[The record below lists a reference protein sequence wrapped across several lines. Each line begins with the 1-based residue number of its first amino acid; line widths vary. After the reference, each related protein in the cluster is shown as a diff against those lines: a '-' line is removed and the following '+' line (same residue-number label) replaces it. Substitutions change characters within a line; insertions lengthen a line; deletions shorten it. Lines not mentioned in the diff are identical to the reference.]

1 MGKKSKKN
9 ENAAMPM
16 FQGGPLPVPPVPFA
30 PPLGAWKQTGN
41 QDGAKD
47 DASEKKENIK
57 STVKSFWTQQMD
69 MRKSTIESNKEQW
82 NKFFGYLMEMQ
93 DTFTASLPDDLSSLP
108 YGQLFCMAPK
118 DVMKRLKEFEE
129 MANKHFMEQADSFA
143 DFCIEG
149 EKQFYDF
156 VSTAMDNAAKKN
168 EEAEEEKAPAE
179 EAAEK

>member
-82 NKFFGYLMEMQ
+82 NKFFGYLM
-93 DTFTASLPDDLSSLP
+93 SLPDDLSSLP

-129 MANKHFMEQADSFA
+129 MANQHFVEQADSFA
-143 DFCIEG
+143 DFCIQG
-149 EKQFYDF
+149 EKQLYDF
-156 VSTAMDNAAKKN
+156 VATAMDSAAKKDD
-168 EEAEEEKAPAE
+168 EAEEEKAPAE

>member
-1 MGKKSKKN
+1 MGKKSK
-9 ENAAMPM
+9 
-16 FQGGPLPVPPVPFA
+16 
-30 PPLGAWKQTGN
+30 
-41 QDGAKD
+41 
-47 DASEKKENIK
+47 KKENIK

-129 MANKHFMEQADSFA
+129 MANQHFVEQADSFA
-143 DFCIEG
+143 DFCIQG
-149 EKQFYDF
+149 EKQLYDF
-156 VSTAMDNAAKKN
+156 VATAMDSAAKK
-168 EEAEEEKAPAE
+168 EDEAEEEKAPAE

>member
-1 MGKKSKKN
+1 
-9 ENAAMPM
+9 
-16 FQGGPLPVPPVPFA
+16 
-30 PPLGAWKQTGN
+30 
-41 QDGAKD
+41 
-47 DASEKKENIK
+47 
-57 STVKSFWTQQMD
+57 
-69 MRKSTIESNKEQW
+69 
-82 NKFFGYLMEMQ
+82 MQ